1 MPAVVQD
8 AQPSSTTNL
17 STEEMQQSLKKKD
30 SIIPPSSASA
40 SPKKAMPSLIADDVS
55 GSALRLLHAL
65 VAASSGGE
73 ALARC
78 TPPAVPILVGALQ
91 WGGAAAVLA
100 VETLKRGLST
110 SNRSRDLLVGSALNT
125 GLLTLLLNKLDW
137 RSRRVSGEGIS
148 LFSTSPGGGGS
159 SGGGGSAHDGSAAA
173 AASVAGDE
181 ASDEAVQRV
190 LFVDVINLMALEG
203 QYANQVRSVLDVSE
217 IWAAYRGQR
226 HDLFLPSG
234 GTATHGVVGLLKGPE
249 KARFALPAPEPASAA
264 GVEVGEQEQGL
275 SSIDP
280 GVKTVAGEG
289 TVIIP
294 TPPSDDD
301 AGLGEMAGMR
311 GIEADVK
318 VFGSPEEEP
327 LLGGAGFNA
336 EESTYSE
343 FVAGGTTAGDVSA
356 GINSE
361 ENTRTAVSDKNNNVA
376 AVLAESQ
383 FPKETSPHLNTSTNT
398 SCALPINERDLVQPA
413 VVVDSSASD
422 PLSAGTTSPSPRLA
436 AATIPRVAPSARP
449 PQVTDKPKEVPAAL
463 SPQKAPSQVPAAAPA
478 APAAAP
484 GSSSPAQNQELSP
497 TKAFIDPLSAL
508 GSFNGGDNSD

>member
-1 MPAVVQD
+1 M
-8 AQPSSTTNL
+8 
-17 STEEMQQSLKKKD
+17 
-30 SIIPPSSASA
+30 
-40 SPKKAMPSLIADDVS
+40 
-55 GSALRLLHAL
+55 
-65 VAASSGGE
+65 
-73 ALARC
+73 
-78 TPPAVPILVGALQ
+78 
-91 WGGAAAVLA
+91 
-100 VETLKRGLST
+100 
-110 SNRSRDLLVGSALNT
+110 
-125 GLLTLLLNKLDW
+125 
-137 RSRRVSGEGIS
+137 
-148 LFSTSPGGGGS
+148 
-159 SGGGGSAHDGSAAA
+159 
-173 AASVAGDE
+173 
-181 ASDEAVQRV
+181 QRV

-275 SSIDP
+275 SSINS

-301 AGLGEMAGMR
+301 ARLDELGEMAGMK

-336 EESTYSE
+336 EESTYGE
-343 FVAGGTTAGDVSA
+343 FVAGGITGGDVSA
-356 GINSE
+356 GINNE
-361 ENTRTAVSDKNNNVA
+361 EDTRTAVSDNKNNNVA
-376 AVLAESQ
+376 VVPAESQ
-383 FPKETSPHLNTSTNT
+383 FQKEPSPPLSTSTDT

-413 VVVDSSASD
+413 VVVHSSASD
-422 PLSAGTTSPSPRLA
+422 PLSALSAGTTSPSPRLA
-436 AATIPRVAPSARP
+436 AAPIHRVAPSARP
-449 PQVTDKPKEVPAAL
+449 PQVTDKPKEIPAAL
-463 SPQKAPSQVPAAAPA
+463 SPQKSPSQVPAPPAAAPA

-497 TKAFIDPLSAL
+497 T
-508 GSFNGGDNSD
+508 